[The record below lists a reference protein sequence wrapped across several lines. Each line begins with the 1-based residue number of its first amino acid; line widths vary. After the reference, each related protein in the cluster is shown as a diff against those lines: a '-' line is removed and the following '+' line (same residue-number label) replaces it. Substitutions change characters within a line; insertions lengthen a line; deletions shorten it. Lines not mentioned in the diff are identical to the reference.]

1 MKSNKIILG
10 LAVLSL
16 SCTAM
21 TINPIIGHAIY
32 LGDYNNE
39 NMRQKLIS
47 EGEKSYVDGVFKS
60 ELTKQKIELAS
71 NKKNQTLTFNFTV
84 PTWSKVN
91 DSSKGSW
98 IERIAGNGPNQL
110 NPTGMG
116 VPGYDTIYYG
126 NSDKYAGSFSVIGLK
141 AEVDADLADT
151 QTMFSVDNSKRT
163 MNITTTV
170 TLKQDITD
178 AKLPIK
184 YSVKKLL
191 VGTQV
196 SDSNQKTRPNNI
208 PLAVEEVDLVTKKYL
223 ELGTLNVPI
232 KNTSTTETTSS
243 STSSSTTETTSSSTS
258 SSMTETTSSSTGSS
272 TIETTSSSTG
282 SSTTETTSSSTSSST
297 AETMSTSNER
307 NKTAQSTTRRK
318 SSGVPSVTT
327 TSSSKSSYGTLPK
340 TGEKSQSIWV
350 GLSGIVVIIGTVFFL
365 VLRHKKEK
373 SAE

>member
-1 MKSNKIILG
+1 MESNKIILG

-141 AEVDADLADT
+141 AEVDTDLADT

-208 PLAVEEVDLVTKKYL
+208 PLAVEEVDLVTKEYL

-243 STSSSTTETTSSSTS
+243 STSSST
-258 SSMTETTSSSTGSS
+258 TETTSSSTGSS